1 MNADFLTHRHI
12 TRHLHYIK
20 CNDIYFSVNTTV
32 ENEDIL
38 PCWVFTYENKCLEL
52 RSNLKSIKYQDD
64 QPFYSTLR
72 LYLGGK
78 DTQLIP
84 ITTIV
89 S

>member
-1 MNADFLTHRHI
+1 MLVFLNRFI
-12 TRHLHYIK
+12 SKHLHYIK
-20 CNDIYFSVNTTV
+20 CNDMYFSVNTTV
-32 ENEDIL
+32 ENKEIL
-38 PCWVFTYENKCLEL
+38 LSWVFTYEHKCLEL

-72 LYLGGK
+72 LCLREK

>member
-1 MNADFLTHRHI
+1 MIYENRHI
-12 TRHLHYIK
+12 TEHLHYIK
-20 CNDIYFSVNTTV
+20 CNDIYLSVITTA
-32 ENEDIL
+32 ENKEIL
-38 PCWVFTYENKCLEL
+38 LSWVFTYEHKCLEL

-72 LYLGGK
+72 LCLRGK